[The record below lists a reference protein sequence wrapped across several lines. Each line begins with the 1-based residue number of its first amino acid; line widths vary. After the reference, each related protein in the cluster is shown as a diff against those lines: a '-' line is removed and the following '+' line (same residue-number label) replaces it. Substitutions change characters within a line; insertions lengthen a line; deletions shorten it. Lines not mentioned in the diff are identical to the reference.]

1 MAKTLGMIRME
12 YDKAMKQAEKLDQI
26 AADLRRVA
34 DQRFTP
40 SLSRINRAWK
50 SDSSVKFVRKG
61 NKLAEEIRTRAKEIE
76 KAAKTVRTI
85 ARNTYNAEMRA
96 RQIAKERTYN

>member
-12 YDKAMKQAEKLDQI
+12 YNKAMKQAEKLDQI

-40 SLSRINRAWK
+40 SLAQVNRAWK
-50 SDSSVKFVRKG
+50 SDASVKFIRKG
-61 NKLAEEIRTRAKEIE
+61 NKLAQEILARAKELE

-85 ARNTYNAEMRA
+85 AKNTYNAEMRA
-96 RQIAKERTYN
+96 RQIARERTYH